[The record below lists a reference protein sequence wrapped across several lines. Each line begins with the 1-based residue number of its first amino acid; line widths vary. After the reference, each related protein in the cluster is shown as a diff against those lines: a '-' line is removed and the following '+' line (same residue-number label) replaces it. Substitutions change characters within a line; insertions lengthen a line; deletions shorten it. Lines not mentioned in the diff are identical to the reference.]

1 MEREMNP
8 DFYIHCSQLAEEFY
22 ERTAIE
28 QMNLHDLFLAQRS
41 VRARMDAELEAL
53 KTDEILL

>member
-8 DFYIHCSQLAEEFY
+8 DFYISQSEMAEEYY

-53 KTDEILL
+53 KADEIPN

>member
-1 MEREMNP
+1 MNP
-8 DFYIHCSQLAEEFY
+8 DFYISQSEMAEEYY

-53 KTDEILL
+53 KADEIPN